1 MHGRMWAFQESIP
14 FIAVF
19 LREKPGLLMDFQ
31 SLNDTLNAAFVS
43 ASQVM
48 VIMEMPTETAANMVE
63 GHLVCDLN
71 TSLASTLW
79 AFFI

>member
-31 SLNDTLNAAFVS
+31 SLNDTLKAAFVS

-48 VIMEMPTETAANMVE
+48 VIMEIPTETANMVE